1 MRYFCTY
8 FDSRYLSQGRA
19 LYDSLNQHCPEF
31 KLWML
36 CLDDQTHRSLRALKL
51 AKVDLISLED
61 LECGDAPLRQAK
73 TNRSLLE
80 YYFSCTPSLP
90 LFILQNN
97 PAVDVI
103 TYLDADL
110 FFFSRLEALF
120 NEIANHSI
128 AIIAHRFPAAFR
140 KAERHGIFNVG
151 WVTFRRDENGISCL
165 QQWREQCLKSC
176 SDRGNNGRFADQKYL
191 DDWPSRFQN
200 VVVLQ
205 HKGANLAP
213 WNLANYRISVHGGKI
228 YVDDEPLI
236 FFHFHGLRPLN
247 GYVYGPQ
254 FQHYGVTAFAP
265 IVRQIYAPYIR
276 KIATVATELRKESCA
291 SEPIPFL
298 RKSENDHDSNL
309 SFAARSLSTLK
320 HLLKRHYFVVVNGR
334 IF

>member
-8 FDSRYLSQGRA
+8 FDHRYLPHGLA
-19 LYDSLNQHCPEF
+19 LYDSLNRYCPEF

-36 CLDDQTHRSLRALKL
+36 CLDSQTHESLRTLKL

-61 LECGDAPLRQAK
+61 FERGDDPLRQAK
-73 TNRSLLE
+73 TNRSLLD
-80 YYFSCTPSLP
+80 YYFTCTPSLP

-97 PAVDVI
+97 PAVDLI

-110 FFFSRLEALF
+110 FFFSTLDPLF
-120 NEIANHSI
+120 DEIANHSI
-128 AIIAHRFPAAFR
+128 AIIAHRFPAVFH
-140 KAERHGIFNVG
+140 KAECHGIFNVG
-151 WVTFRRDENGISCL
+151 WVTFGRDENGISCL
-165 QQWREQCLKSC
+165 QRWREQCLRWC
-176 SDRGNNGRFADQKYL
+176 SDRSDDGRFADQKYL
-191 DDWPSRFQN
+191 DDWPTRFQN

-247 GYVYGPQ
+247 GYVYRTH
-254 FQHYGVTAFAP
+254 FQHYGVTASTP

-276 KIATVATELRKESCA
+276 KIATAAKELRRESWT
-291 SEPIPFL
+291 SEPAPFF
-298 RKSENDHDSNL
+298 RESEDDRDSNL